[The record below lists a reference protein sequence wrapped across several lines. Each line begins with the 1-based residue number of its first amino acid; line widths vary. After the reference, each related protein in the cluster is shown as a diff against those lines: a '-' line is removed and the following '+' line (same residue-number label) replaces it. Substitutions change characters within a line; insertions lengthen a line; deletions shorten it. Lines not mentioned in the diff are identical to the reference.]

1 MIKKAMDILDIYSWT
16 NNFGKQVIGCFIE
29 NIYFTGFYWL
39 LKIRCPG
46 KGKSYLKIEP
56 SIRLHVSNID
66 PLEKKIDKFSSF
78 MRKYIRGARIVDVKQ
93 LGWERIIELHVKSR
107 NKKYILINEIM
118 PRGFLVLTNETY
130 NILYANRFQELRDR
144 IIKRGSKYTPPP
156 GRIDLLKLDD
166 AKLLELLGEGK
177 DLVRGIVKGWGLPG
191 YIAEELIYRA
201 GLYEKKNY
209 KINMIEKT
217 DLYSL
222 IYIFEKIINEVLEGK
237 GYLVKLNNEPHI
249 YTSYEPKLYKE
260 LYELNVEKYDELN
273 HVLDIYYGE
282 YEKRIYYEQKTTKQQ
297 MLIEKIKKNIEEQQ
311 KIIKKYIEESEKYRK
326 FSETLVTNYNVLEK
340 ILKCVHETRRTSGW
354 EKIVENCPN
363 IVEFYKDKGIVIV
376 KLDDYEIPIDIRLD
390 TWNNILRY
398 KKLSGELLKKAK
410 RAEEALR
417 ELEKSLEEAVN
428 KKQLIEKKTE
438 IGIKPRLWYE
448 RFHWMITSEGFLVI
462 AGRDADQNELIVKK
476 YMEHHDIFLHADIHG
491 APATVI
497 KTHNRMPSQKSIE
510 EAAVIAACYSKAWN
524 EGFGAIDVFWVHASQ
539 VSKTPPSGEYLSKGA
554 FMIYGKKNYVKTKLE
569 LAIGIEENCDP
580 VYGLYQRIIVGP
592 EELVAN
598 KSIVYAVIVPGD
610 MGIGEVSDK
619 LIRSFHKKLEDHVIG
634 ITKNE
639 LMYRLPGKSRIIGI
653 KRGKAPLIT
662 EC

>member
-1 MIKKAMDILDIYSWT
+1 MIKKSMDILDVYSWT
-16 NNFGKQVIGCFIE
+16 NNFGKQIIGCFIE

-39 LKIRCPG
+39 IKIRCSG

-56 SIRLHVSNID
+56 SIRLHISNIE

-78 MRKYIRGARIVDVKQ
+78 MRKHIRGARIIDVKQ

-107 NKKYILINEIM
+107 KNEYILINEIL
-118 PRGFLVLTNETY
+118 PRGFLVLTNEKY
-130 NILYANRFQELRDR
+130 SILYANRFQELRDR
-144 IIKRGSKYTPPP
+144 IIKRGNKYTPPP

-166 AKLLELLGEGK
+166 TKLLELLREGK

-209 KINMIEKT
+209 KIDMVEET
-217 DLYSL
+217 DLYTL
-222 IYIFEKIINEVLEGK
+222 IHMLEKIINEALNGK
-237 GYLVKLNNEPHI
+237 GYLVKLDNKPHI

-260 LYELNVEKYDELN
+260 LYDVSVEKYDKLN
-273 HVLDIYYGE
+273 HVLDIYYSE
-282 YEKRIYYEQKTTKQQ
+282 YEKRIYYEQRTIKQRI
-297 MLIEKIKKNIEEQQ
+297 LIEKIKKNIDKQQ
-311 KIIKKYIEESEKYRK
+311 KIIKKYIEESEKYK
-326 FSETLVTNYNVLEK
+326 EFSRTLVTNYNLLEK
-340 ILKCVHETRRTSGW
+340 ILECVNKTRKTSGW
-354 EKIVENCPN
+354 DKIVENCPN
-363 IVEFYKDKGIVIV
+363 IVKYYKDKGTVIV
-376 KLDDYEIPIDIRLD
+376 KFNEYEIPIDIRLNA
-390 TWNNILRY
+390 WNNILRY

-410 RAEEALR
+410 KAEEALR
-417 ELEKSLEEAVN
+417 ELERSLEEAVN
-428 KKQLIEKKTE
+428 KKQLIQRRTE

-462 AGRDADQNELIVKK
+462 AGRDIDQNELIVKK
-476 YMEHHDIFLHADIHG
+476 YMEPHDIFLHADIHG

-497 KTHNRMPSQKSIE
+497 KTHNRMPSQKSIK
-510 EAAVIAACYSKAWN
+510 EAAVIAACYSKAWK
-524 EGFGAIDVFWVHASQ
+524 EGFGAIDVFWVYANQ
-539 VSKTPPSGEYLSKGA
+539 VSKTPPSGEYLPKGA

-580 VYGLYQRIIVGP
+580 IYGLYQKIIVGP

-610 MGIGEVSDK
+610 IGIGEVAGK
-619 LIRSFHKKLEDHVIG
+619 LIRSFHKKLEDHAIG

-639 LMYRLPGKSRIIGI
+639 LMYRLPGRSRIIGI
-653 KRGKAPLIT
+653 KRGKTPLIT
-662 EC
+662 GC